1 MSLQLLVNGERREL
15 PQGSTIAD
23 VVASLPGVPDGRGLA
38 VAMDGVVVPRTAWG
52 LTGLS
57 DGARVEIVVA
67 VQGG

>member
-1 MSLQLLVNGERREL
+1 MSLQVLLNGEPREL
-15 PQGSTIAD
+15 PEGSTVAD
-23 VVASLPGVPDGRGLA
+23 VVASLPGVPDGRGMA

-52 LTGLS
+52 RTELS